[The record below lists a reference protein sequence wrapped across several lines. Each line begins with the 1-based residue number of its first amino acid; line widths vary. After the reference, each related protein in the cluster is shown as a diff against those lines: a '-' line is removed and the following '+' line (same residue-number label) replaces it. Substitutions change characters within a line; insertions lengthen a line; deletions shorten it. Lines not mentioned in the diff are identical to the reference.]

1 MSSHSSAAA
10 VEDNVLA
17 SPLLSLILPPLS
29 SLSTTLVEL
38 QESQQV
44 LVSTVAS
51 KRADLVESSPEWREA
66 QAVLQRIPEY
76 QAKVARIVKQKAATL
91 ALAARVERG
100 SAALRAK
107 MEERESAR
115 VEQRGADAAGFAAV
129 AEK

>member
-1 MSSHSSAAA
+1 MSTPATEESQIAA
-10 VEDNVLA
+10 
-17 SPLLSLILPPLS
+17 PLLSLVLPPLS

-44 LVSTVAS
+44 LVSTIAS
-51 KRADLVESSPEWREA
+51 KRADLLESSPEWREA

-76 QAKVARIVKQKAATL
+76 QAKVSRIVKQKAATL

-100 SAALRAK
+100 TAALRSK